1 MCNFCGLLSIYLR
14 TIKDDTNICLLI
26 DDNNTQRQQVKYSVY
41 YLCGIVERQLV
52 FQKKKKKAHAYF
64 KRRIFLSLLAG
75 KFTKIEQM
83 SRTE

>member
-1 MCNFCGLLSIYLR
+1 MVYLR
-14 TIKDDTNICLLI
+14 TIKDDTNICLLMVD

-41 YLCGIVERQLV
+41 YLCSILERQLV
-52 FQKKKKKAHAYF
+52 FQKKKKMTHAYF

>member
-1 MCNFCGLLSIYLR
+1 MVYLR
-14 TIKDDTNICLLI
+14 TIKDDTNICLLMVD

-41 YLCGIVERQLV
+41 YLCSILE
-52 FQKKKKKAHAYF
+52 FQKKKMAHAYF

-75 KFTKIEQM
+75 KFTRIEQM

>member
-14 TIKDDTNICLLI
+14 TIKDDTNICLLMVD

-41 YLCGIVERQLV
+41 YLCSILERQLV
-52 FQKKKKKAHAYF
+52 FQK

-75 KFTKIEQM
+75 KFTRIEQM

>member
-1 MCNFCGLLSIYLR
+1 MVYLR
-14 TIKDDTNICLLI
+14 TIKDDTNICLLMVD

-41 YLCGIVERQLV
+41 YLCSILERQLV
-52 FQKKKKKAHAYF
+52 FQKKKMAHAYF

-75 KFTKIEQM
+75 KFTRIEQM

>member
-14 TIKDDTNICLLI
+14 TIKDDTNICLLMVD

-41 YLCGIVERQLV
+41 YLCSILERQLV
-52 FQKKKKKAHAYF
+52 FQKK
-64 KRRIFLSLLAG
+64 RRIFLSPLAG
-75 KFTKIEQM
+75 KFTRIEQM